1 MIFLNLQNFK
11 IQLHLFLLDEIL
23 ASFYFLGFFILS
35 LFLRLIILTYIN
47 FLDFRIY
54 NWLFKCLCYPDDS
67 YQSGTLQI
75 QTRYHLL
82 KSISETEA
90 LNCGSIS
97 PHV

>member
-47 FLDFRIY
+47 FLDFRI
-54 NWLFKCLCYPDDS
+54 
-67 YQSGTLQI
+67 
-75 QTRYHLL
+75 
-82 KSISETEA
+82 
-90 LNCGSIS
+90 
-97 PHV
+97 